1 MSAFSFGDPIP
12 KLGYYYAAVDKTN
25 GETVAVSQSAVGV
38 LVDAADKTDCREM
51 KSNCGRSRRRSTNG

>member
-1 MSAFSFGDPIP
+1 VRTREPQEVAEGR
-12 KLGYYYAAVDKTN
+12 LDKTN